1 MNKHHSVFDRFR
13 LDGKTALVVGAGPG
27 IGAHVAH
34 AFAEAGANVVVAARS
49 TDKLAALASEIQDRQ
64 GRSLAV
70 TADAAVASD
79 IDRLVDHAE
88 RAFGTVH
95 ILFFNAFAGSI
106 AIDSD
111 PFAANEEDWERA
123 VSVNL
128 LAPYRLA
135 KRLFPGM
142 QAAGYGS
149 IINLLTCASFTPI
162 LPQIVYGSTKAG
174 LHMLTRYLAKAGG
187 ENIRANCICPGSM
200 SPDGVV
206 SPKFSAHVAKNAIPR
221 TGFADEVVGAALLLA
236 SPASSYTTGQV
247 IFCEGGRVNTIS

>member
-1 MNKHHSVFDRFR
+1 MNKQVSVLNRFR
-13 LDGKTALVVGAGPG
+13 LDEKTALVVGAGPG
-27 IGAHVAH
+27 IGAHVSR

-49 TDKLAALASEIQDRQ
+49 ADKVHALAAHIEATG
-64 GRSLAV
+64 GRALAV
-70 TADAAVASD
+70 SADAGSAAD
-79 IDRLVDHAE
+79 TERLVDEAE
-88 RAFGTVH
+88 AHFGTVH
-95 ILFFNAFAGSI
+95 ILFFNAFTGSI

-111 PFAANEEDWERA
+111 PFAAGDEDWERA
-123 VSVNL
+123 VAVNMVG
-128 LAPYRLA
+128 PYRLA

-142 QAAGYGS
+142 QKAGYGS
-149 IINLLTCASFTPI
+149 IINLLSCASFTPI

-187 ENIRANCICPGSM
+187 ENVRANCICPGSM

-206 SPKFSAHVAKNAIPR
+206 SPKFAAHVAKNAIPR
-221 TGFADEVVGAALLLA
+221 TGFAEEVVGAALLLA